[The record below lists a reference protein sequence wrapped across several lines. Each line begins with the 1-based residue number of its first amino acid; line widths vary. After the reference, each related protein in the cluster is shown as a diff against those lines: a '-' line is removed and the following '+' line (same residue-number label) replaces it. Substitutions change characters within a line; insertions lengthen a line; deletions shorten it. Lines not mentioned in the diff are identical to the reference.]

1 MALRSKKRAA
11 KEADLRRQQAQV
23 AQIELAAFGSTSTTE
38 DGQLSEPEVW
48 WSQHY
53 EWLKDNGYLL
63 RPRYAPDWTPSW
75 RGTKKNWF
83 LCEDGRVAKFATRI
97 LDGTRLSDGN
107 HVTLKLVNRTVHPHE
122 INIAQFLS
130 SEPLASERANHCV
143 TIYDVLPVLDDEES
157 AIIVMPLLRDYIQP
171 PFDTIGETVECFR
184 QLFEGL
190 QFMHKHRV
198 AHRDCMSRNIMMDA
212 SGLYVDAFHPVS
224 PLMKRDF
231 SGYARFKTRTQRP
244 PKYIFIDFG
253 LSRRYDSS
261 LVTPLEVPIWGG
273 DKEVPEFQNSNAPC
287 DPFPTDV
294 FYIGNAIRKDFIE
307 PKLGFDF
314 MQPLIVDMVQK
325 DPSKRPTMD
334 EVVKRFDAIRAD
346 LTRWKLRSR
355 VIDKRENIF
364 EGVVRGTSYWV
375 RRIGFVAMGVPAV
388 PTVPS

>member
-11 KEADLRRQQAQV
+11 KEADLRRQQAQD
-23 AQIELAAFGSTSTTE
+23 AQFELAAFGSMHTTE

-53 EWLKDNGYLL
+53 EWFKDNGYLL

-75 RGTKKNWF
+75 RGTNKNWF
-83 LCEDGRVAKFATRI
+83 LCEDGRVAKFASRI
-97 LDGTRLSDGN
+97 LDGTRLSDGT
-107 HVTLKLVNRTVHPHE
+107 HVTLKLVNQTVHPHE
-122 INIAQFLS
+122 IDIARFFS
-130 SEPLASERANHCV
+130 SEPLASEKANHCV

-190 QFMHKHRV
+190 QFMHRYRV

-231 SGYARFKTRTQRP
+231 SGYARFRTRTQRP
-244 PKYIFIDFG
+244 TKYLFIDFG
-253 LSRRYDSS
+253 LSRRYDPS
-261 LVTPLEVPIWGG
+261 VVMPLEVPIWGG

-314 MQPLIVDMVQK
+314 MQPLIADMVQK

-334 EVVKRFDAIRAD
+334 EVVERFDAIRAG

-355 VIDKRENIF
+355 VIDKRENLF
-364 EGVVRGTSYWV
+364 EGVVRGTSYWM

-388 PTVPS
+388 PTPSS